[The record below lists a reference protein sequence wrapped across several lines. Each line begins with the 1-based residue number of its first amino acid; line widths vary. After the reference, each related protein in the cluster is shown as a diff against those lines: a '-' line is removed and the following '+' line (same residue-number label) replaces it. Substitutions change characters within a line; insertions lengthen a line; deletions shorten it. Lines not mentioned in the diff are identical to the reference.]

1 MTTQE
6 RVQALQNFGYDAD
19 EARFLS
25 IAALQGGYFLRRQ
38 FLTFVLG
45 TKGWKDVALIRK
57 LAAHE
62 HCRINVYRHER
73 IVYHLSSKPLYE
85 ALGEPNNRNRRQHQP
100 STIKNKIMALD
111 FVLEHPS
118 SDFLATEREK
128 LSYFI
133 GVRNI
138 GQEELPTRLYAS
150 PHGNAPAAKHF
161 VESYPIFLPTD
172 KDEARVPHF
181 CYVDEGLQTTDR
193 FATYLSQYRR
203 LFRGLGD
210 YQLIYVAEDSRLFAS
225 AERVFQKFGESVSA
239 LSGAADSEHE
249 RLLAYFKRRLAYE
262 NRDFSTF
269 DTAGIIHFREEKNH
283 FAGEH
288 YEALYT
294 RWKDTEAARLTNANR
309 PIPGLQGMR
318 TPRFST
324 YVLDHDYDLF
334 GTLTSKNH
342 KRTDAES
349 PTELEAAFE
358 TQVGK
363 DAVESEGRESASSG
377 QDPAGRR

>member
-1 MTTQE
+1 MTTLE
-6 RVQALQNFGYDAD
+6 RIEALQDFGYNLD
-19 EARFLS
+19 EARFLCTV
-25 IAALQGGYFLRRQ
+25 ALHSGYFLRRQ
-38 FLTFVLG
+38 FLAFING
-45 TKGWKDVALIRK
+45 TKGWKDVALLNRLK
-57 LAAHE
+57 AHR
-62 HCRINVYRHER
+62 HCRVTFFQHSRM
-73 IVYHLSSKPLYE
+73 VYHLSAKPLYE
-85 ALGEPNNRNRRQHQP
+85 ALGEKDNRNRREHQP
-100 STIKNKIMALD
+100 STIKNKIMNLD
-111 FVLEHPS
+111 YVLEHP
-118 SDFLATEREK
+118 DYHYLATEREK
-128 LSYFI
+128 LDYF
-133 GVRNI
+133 VRTRNI
-138 GQEELPTRLYAS
+138 AAEDLPTRLYSS
-150 PHGNAPAAKHF
+150 PHGHDPKAKHF

-324 YVLDHDYDLF
+324 YVLDYDYDLF

-349 PTELEAAFE
+349 PT
-358 TQVGK
+358 V
-363 DAVESEGRESASSG
+363 
-377 QDPAGRR
+377 P